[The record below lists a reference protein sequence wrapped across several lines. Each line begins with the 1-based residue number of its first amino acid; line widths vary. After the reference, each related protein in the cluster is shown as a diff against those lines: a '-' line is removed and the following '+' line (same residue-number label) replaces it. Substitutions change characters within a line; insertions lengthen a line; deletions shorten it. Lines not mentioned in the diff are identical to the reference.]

1 MIRFLQSLIF
11 LVVLAAI
18 LIFAVQNS
26 ATQSLKFLNYRLD
39 APTSLVTVASYG
51 LGMLSGWT
59 VVGFLSRSFRRVT
72 EDPRR

>member
-1 MIRFLQSLIF
+1 MRFLQSLIF
-11 LVVLAAI
+11 LLVLAAI
-18 LIFAVQNS
+18 LIFAAQNT
-26 ATQSLKFLNYRLD
+26 ATQTIRFLNWSLN
-39 APTSLVTVASYG
+39 APTALVTVASYL

>member
-1 MIRFLQSLIF
+1 MRFLQSLIF
-11 LVVLAAI
+11 LLVLAAI
-18 LIFAVQNS
+18 LIFAAQNT
-26 ATQSLKFLNYRLD
+26 ATQTLRFLNWRLD

-51 LGMLSGWT
+51 LGMISGWT

>member
-11 LVVLAAI
+11 LIVLAAI
-18 LIFAVQNS
+18 LIFAVQNN
-26 ATQSLKFLNYRLD
+26 ATQTLRFLNWRIE
-39 APTSLVTVASYG
+39 APTALVTVASYG

>member
-1 MIRFLQSLIF
+1 MRFLQSLIF
-11 LVVLAAI
+11 LIVLVAI
-18 LIFAVQNS
+18 LIFAVQNTT
-26 ATQSLKFLNYRLD
+26 TQTLRFLNWRLD

-72 EDPRR
+72 EDTHR